1 MSGSTITL
9 SSGQNVTCTI
19 NNNDIAPHLIVIK
32 HVINDNGGSALASSF
47 STTITG
53 VTTATPTAAGVES
66 PGVDNILTSVGA
78 YSIDEG
84 AHIGYDKTLSADC
97 SSTIALGQTKTCTI
111 TNNDIDPG
119 SSGGGT
125 VYGCKDPNATNYN
138 AFSSSKPELCLY
150 DPTITILSTPVVSA
164 IVPKLPKTGFPPQE
178 KWYDFLLNSFLNL
191 FR

>member
-1 MSGSTITL
+1 M
-9 SSGQNVTCTI
+9 V
-19 NNNDIAPHLIVIK
+19 
-32 HVINDNGGSALASSF
+32 NDNGGSALASAF

-66 PGVDNILTSVGA
+66 PGIDNILTSVGA

-84 AHIGYDKTLSADC
+84 AHTGYNKTLSVDC
-97 SSTIALGQTKTCTI
+97 SGTIALGQTKTCTI

-119 SSGGGT
+119 SSGGT
-125 VYGCKDPNATNYN
+125 VYGCKDPAATNYN

-150 DPTITILSTPVVSA
+150 EPTITILSTPVVIA
-164 IVPKLPKTGFPPQE
+164 PKLPKTGFPPE
-178 KWYDFLLNSFLNL
+178 TWYEFLLNNILKL